1 MKPEYLEY
9 GLYTYMAIG
18 FLLWL
23 WALVDDA
30 VTGNRHKGGI
40 AVTMSTLLAMLLGW
54 PFLVAD
60 LTKPRGQK

>member
-9 GLYTYMAIG
+9 ALYAYFVIG

-30 VTGNRHKGGI
+30 LTGNRHRGGMV
-40 AVTMSTLLAMLLGW
+40 VTITTLLAMLLGW

-60 LTKPRGQK
+60 LTKSRGRR